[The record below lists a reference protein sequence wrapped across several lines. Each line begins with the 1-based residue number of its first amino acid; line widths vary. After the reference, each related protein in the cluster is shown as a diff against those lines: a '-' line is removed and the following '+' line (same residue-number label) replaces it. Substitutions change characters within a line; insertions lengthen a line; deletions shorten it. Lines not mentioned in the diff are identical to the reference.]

1 MIYKGVN
8 DFGRTILRGIQKML
22 DRIFFAVPNSAISGQ
37 LGWRREARAE
47 TALRAQK
54 TVSKSPNNISSKA
67 RRCVVCTAE
76 PHLAYDCSALVLESL
91 NPIHLYIRKNE

>member
-1 MIYKGVN
+1 
-8 DFGRTILRGIQKML
+8 ML

-47 TALRAQK
+47 TALRAQRP
-54 TVSKSPNNISSKA
+54 VSKSPNNISAKA

-76 PHLAYDCSALVLESL
+76 PHLAYDCYALALKSL
-91 NPIHLYIRKNE
+91 KSTLRFLSNYLALKKV